1 MSNAKLLLVR
11 GLPGSGKTTLAK
23 QLSKQ
28 LKAKHFEADM
38 YFENEIGEYHFD
50 GTKLADAHEWCF
62 QQTRKWLSKGKTVIV
77 SNTFVRHWEMK
88 RYLKY
93 CEKKQIEVE
102 VQVCRGEYESIH
114 GVPSATIENM
124 RRQWQE

>member
-1 MSNAKLLLVR
+1 MPNAKLILIR

-23 QLSKQ
+23 KLSKQ

-38 YFENEIGEYHFD
+38 YFENESGEYVFD
-50 GTKLADAHEWCF
+50 GTKLTDAHEWCF
-62 QQTRKWLSKGKTVIV
+62 QQTCKWLSKGNTVIV

-88 RYLKY
+88 RYLQY
-93 CEKKQIEVE
+93 CEKKDIEVE
-102 VQVCRGEYESIH
+102 IKVCREEFQSIH
-114 GVPSATIENM
+114 DVPLATIENM

>member
-1 MSNAKLLLVR
+1 MPNAKLILIR

-23 QLSKQ
+23 KLSKQ

-38 YFENEIGEYHFD
+38 YFENESGEYVFD
-50 GTKLADAHEWCF
+50 GTKLTDAHEWCF
-62 QQTRKWLSKGKTVIV
+62 QQTRKWLSKGNTVIV

-88 RYLKY
+88 RYLQY
-93 CEKKQIEVE
+93 CEKKGIEVE
-102 VQVCRGEYESIH
+102 IKVCREEFQSIH
-114 GVPSATIENM
+114 DVPLATIENM

>member
-1 MSNAKLLLVR
+1 MPNAKLILIR

-23 QLSKQ
+23 KLSKQ

-38 YFENEIGEYHFD
+38 YFENESGEYVFD
-50 GTKLADAHEWCF
+50 GTKLTDAHEWCF
-62 QQTRKWLSKGKTVIV
+62 QQTRKWLSKGNTVIV

-88 RYLKY
+88 RYLQY
-93 CEKKQIEVE
+93 CEKKSIEVE
-102 VQVCRGEYESIH
+102 IKVCREEFQSTH
-114 GVPSATIENM
+114 DVPLATIENM

>member
-1 MSNAKLLLVR
+1 MPNAKLILIR

-23 QLSKQ
+23 KLSKQ

-38 YFENEIGEYHFD
+38 YFENESGEYVFD
-50 GTKLADAHEWCF
+50 GTKLTDAHEWCF
-62 QQTRKWLSKGKTVIV
+62 QQTRKWLSKGNTVIV

-88 RYLKY
+88 RYLQY
-93 CEKKQIEVE
+93 CEKKGIEVE
-102 VQVCRGEYESIH
+102 IKVCCEEYQSIH
-114 GVPSATIENM
+114 DVPLATIENM

>member
-1 MSNAKLLLVR
+1 MPNAKLILIR

-23 QLSKQ
+23 KLSKQ

-38 YFENEIGEYHFD
+38 YFENESGEYVFD
-50 GTKLADAHEWCF
+50 GTKLTNAHEWCF
-62 QQTRKWLSKGKTVIV
+62 QQTRKWLSKGNTVIV

-88 RYLKY
+88 RYLQY
-93 CEKKQIEVE
+93 CEKKGIEVE
-102 VQVCRGEYESIH
+102 VKVCREEYESIH
-114 GVPSATIENM
+114 DVPLATIVHM

>member
-1 MSNAKLLLVR
+1 MPNAKLILIR

-38 YFENEIGEYHFD
+38 YFENESGEYVFD
-50 GTKLADAHEWCF
+50 GTKLTDAHEWCF
-62 QQTRKWLSKGKTVIV
+62 QQTRKWLSKGNTVIV

-88 RYLKY
+88 RYLQY
-93 CEKKQIEVE
+93 CEKKDIEVE
-102 VQVCRGEYESIH
+102 IKVCREKFQSIH
-114 GVPSATIENM
+114 DVPLATIENM